1 MDINNEKPLISRV
14 GEMVRF
20 VVDVQSFPDFESVQ
34 LFWFKNDIQIEKNHK
49 HLVTGVKTDGQFP
62 QTYLEIKSIELEDS
76 GTYMLLG
83 NTSDMS
89 TNITMQLLVS
99 GSPAIKMMNTVEFY
113 EINKV
118 YELECIAIGYPKSEI
133 W

>member
-49 HLVTGVKTDGQFP
+49 HLTTGVKTDGQFP

-76 GTYMLLG
+76 GTYMLVSCLII
-83 NTSDMS
+83 NSML
-89 TNITMQLLVS
+89 QLFVSNYIKYLVIV
-99 GSPAIKMMNTVEFY
+99 GKHE
-113 EINKV
+113 
-118 YELECIAIGYPKSEI
+118 
-133 W
+133 